1 MERCRLL
8 AGLVGRPAEP
18 RATMG
23 GLVLACMLGAACGD
37 GSSTVVGPTPPAADV
52 GGAWR
57 GTGLVTSVDGGGC
70 VGNVLAGQ
78 IGSGDG
84 TPLEAAIDQI
94 GTRLAVT
101 ITNGVNQ
108 ERCAYEGTIAG
119 DSITASMTSCT
130 PEVLALGPAC
140 APAGDL
146 REWMKETLSVRFS
159 GTVDGD
165 ELTGTASE
173 TAKVTSGDES
183 HEVGLAIEV
192 RLMR

>member
-1 MERCRLL
+1 MHNF
-8 AGLVGRPAEP
+8 GTSTSTVI
-18 RATMG
+18 
-23 GLVLACMLGAACGD
+23 LACMLGVACGD
-37 GSSTVVGPTPPAADV
+37 GSSTLVGPTAPTPTDV

-57 GTGLVTSVDGGGC
+57 GTGLVTSVDSGGC
-70 VGNVLAGQ
+70 VGNVLAAQ
-78 IGSGDG
+78 IGGGG
-84 TPLEAAIDQI
+84 TPLEAAIDQTD
-94 GTRLAVT
+94 TRLMVT

-119 DSITASMTSCT
+119 DSITVSMTSCT
-130 PEVLALGPAC
+130 PRVLALGPAC

-165 ELTGTASE
+165 VLTGTASE
-173 TAKVTSGDES
+173 TARVTSGDES
-183 HEVGLAIEV
+183 HEVHLAIEV